1 MADID
6 VLVVGAGVVGLAIAR
21 RLALAGLTT
30 VIADCEDMIGTGTSS
45 RNSEVIHAGLHYDG
59 LPLKAALCVAG
70 RRQLYRFCAEHDV
83 PHRRCGKLITAFSP
97 AEVPTLMRIA
107 AAGERA
113 DVDDLEL
120 LSGEEA
126 AQLEPAIACE
136 AALLSPSTGI
146 IDSHAFMIA
155 LLADAEAAGAVF
167 ARRTR
172 VDRLTRT
179 MAGDWA
185 IHLAGESGAAA
196 TARMVVNAAGHGAH
210 AIAMRTEGLP
220 SECVPQPH
228 YARGVY
234 YVYQGAA
241 PFTRLIYPVPVP
253 GGLGTHLTLDMSGSA
268 RFGPDVEWID
278 TLDYAVAQDRRDA
291 FASAARR
298 IWPTL
303 DAKRLVPGYCG
314 VRPKIS
320 GPGEPNAD
328 FMIAG
333 PRDHGVDRMVLLMG
347 IESPGLTASLAIADR
362 VATDLGV
369 GRAPRV

>member
-1 MADID
+1 
-6 VLVVGAGVVGLAIAR
+6 
-21 RLALAGLTT
+21 
-30 VIADCEDMIGTGTSS
+30 
-45 RNSEVIHAGLHYDG
+45 
-59 LPLKAALCVAG
+59 
-70 RRQLYRFCAEHDV
+70 
-83 PHRRCGKLITAFSP
+83 
-97 AEVPTLMRIA
+97 
-107 AAGERA
+107 
-113 DVDDLEL
+113 
-120 LSGEEA
+120 
-126 AQLEPAIACE
+126 
-136 AALLSPSTGI
+136 
-146 IDSHAFMIA
+146 
-155 LLADAEAAGAVF
+155 
-167 ARRTR
+167 
-172 VDRLTRT
+172 
-179 MAGDWA
+179 
-185 IHLAGESGAAA
+185 
-196 TARMVVNAAGHGAH
+196 
-210 AIAMRTEGLP
+210 MRTEGLP

-278 TLDYAVAQDRRDA
+278 TLDYAVMQDRRDA

-303 DAKRLVPGYCG
+303 DAERLVPGYCG